1 MRWHAQTENN
11 QSHTLDNEAMCVYGQ
26 LFFPSCVYYL
36 ETQGLNSK
44 YSIAA
49 CVMGTISMSAIG

>member
-1 MRWHAQTENN
+1 MWWHAQTENN

-36 ETQGLNSK
+36 ETQGLK
-44 YSIAA
+44 IQHCCMCY
-49 CVMGTISMSAIG
+49 GYH